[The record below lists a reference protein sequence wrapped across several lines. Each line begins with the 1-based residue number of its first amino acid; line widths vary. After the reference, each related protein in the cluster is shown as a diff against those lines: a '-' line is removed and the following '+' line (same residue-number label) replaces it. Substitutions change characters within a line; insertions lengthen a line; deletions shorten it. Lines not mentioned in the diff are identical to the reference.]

1 MLGDFTMSRSF
12 FKGRWTLFLATGA
25 GIVFYSSAAAA
36 AEKVVLKYSA
46 IRMTLPVS
54 ELEIFA
60 ETGKMSPGLEM
71 LLGQA
76 KKDPEAVRSSLTRR
90 VKVNQSFL
98 DRTLNSKVGEIILD
112 EVGQVIRTPS
122 GNANREALRDALV
135 LSATNDNEITLLEAM
150 KNYPTP
156 EVYVEGDRL
165 VEAYGK
171 LVALSEQLGGVSGR
185 LQDILNK
192 IRLPRL

>member
-1 MLGDFTMSRSF
+1 MGRSF
-12 FKGRWTLFLATGA
+12 FTKRWTLFLAAGA
-25 GIVFYSSAAAA
+25 GIVFYSNAAAA

-60 ETGKMSPGLEM
+60 ETGQMSPALEM
-71 LLGQA
+71 LLGKA
-76 KKDPEAVRSSLTRR
+76 KKDPEAVRNSLTRP
-90 VKVNQSFL
+90 VKVSQRFL
-98 DRTLNSKVGEIILD
+98 DQTLNSKVGEIILD

-122 GNANREALRDALV
+122 GNANREALREALV

-150 KNYPTP
+150 KNYPNS

-171 LVALSEQLGGVSGR
+171 LVALSEQLGGVSER

>member
-1 MLGDFTMSRSF
+1 MSRSF
-12 FKGRWTLFLATGA
+12 CKVRWTLFLAAGA
-25 GIVFYSSAAAA
+25 GIVFYSSAAAAA

-54 ELEIFA
+54 ELEVFA
-60 ETGKMSPGLEM
+60 GTGKMSPGLEM
-71 LLGQA
+71 LLSQA
-76 KKDPEAVRSSLTRR
+76 KQDPEAIRRNLTRP
-90 VKVNQSFL
+90 VKVNQRFL
-98 DRTLNSKVGEIILD
+98 DGTLNSQVGEIILD

-122 GNANREALRDALV
+122 GNANREALRSALV

-150 KNYPTP
+150 RNYPAA

-171 LVALSEQLGGVSGR
+171 LVALSEQLGGVSER
-185 LQDILNK
+185 LQNILNK

>member
-1 MLGDFTMSRSF
+1 MSRSF
-12 FKGRWTLFLATGA
+12 CKVRWTLFLAAGA
-25 GIVFYSSAAAA
+25 GVVFYSSAAAA
-36 AEKVVLKYSA
+36 AEKVVLKYSV

-54 ELEIFA
+54 ELEVFA
-60 ETGKMSPGLEM
+60 GTGKMSPGLEM
-71 LLGQA
+71 LLSQA
-76 KKDPEAVRSSLTRR
+76 KQDPEAVRRNLTRP
-90 VKVNQSFL
+90 VKVNQRFL
-98 DRTLNSKVGEIILD
+98 DGTLHSKVGEIILD

-122 GNANREALRDALV
+122 GNANREALRSALV

-150 KNYPTP
+150 RNYPAA

-171 LVALSEQLGGVSGR
+171 LVALSEQLGGVSER

>member
-1 MLGDFTMSRSF
+1 
-12 FKGRWTLFLATGA
+12 
-25 GIVFYSSAAAA
+25 
-36 AEKVVLKYSA
+36 
-46 IRMTLPVS
+46 
-54 ELEIFA
+54 
-60 ETGKMSPGLEM
+60 MSPALEM
-71 LLGQA
+71 LLGNA
-76 KKDPEAVRSSLTRR
+76 KKDPEAVRSSLRR
-90 VKVNQSFL
+90 PVKVSQSFL
-98 DRTLNSKVGEIILD
+98 DPDALNSKVGEIILD

-122 GNANREALRDALV
+122 GNANREALREALV
-135 LSATNDNEITLLEAM
+135 LSVTNDNEITLLEAM

-171 LVALSEQLGGVSGR
+171 LVALSEQLGGVSER

>member
-1 MLGDFTMSRSF
+1 MFGDFTMGRSF
-12 FKGRWTLFLATGA
+12 FKGRWTLFLAAGV
-25 GIVFYSSAAAA
+25 GIVFYSTAAAA
-36 AEKVVLKYSA
+36 AQKVVLKYSA
-46 IRMTLPVS
+46 IRMTLPLS
-54 ELEIFA
+54 ELEVFA
-60 ETGKMSPGLEM
+60 ETGKMSPALEM
-71 LLGQA
+71 LLSKA
-76 KKDPEAVRSSLTRR
+76 NKDPEAVRRYLTRP
-90 VKVNQSFL
+90 VKVSQRFL
-98 DRTLNSKVGEIILD
+98 DQTLNSKVGEVILD

-122 GNANREALRDALV
+122 GKANREALREALV
-135 LSATNDNEITLLEAM
+135 LSATNDNEITLLETM

-171 LVALSEQLGGVSGR
+171 LVALSEQLGGVSER

>member
-1 MLGDFTMSRSF
+1 MGRSF
-12 FKGRWTLFLATGA
+12 FKGRWTLFLAAGV
-25 GIVFYSSAAAA
+25 GIVFYSTAAAA
-36 AEKVVLKYSA
+36 AQKVVLKYSA
-46 IRMTLPVS
+46 IRMTLPLS
-54 ELEIFA
+54 ELEVFA
-60 ETGKMSPGLEM
+60 ETGKMSPALEM
-71 LLGQA
+71 LLSKA
-76 KKDPEAVRSSLTRR
+76 NKDPEAVRRYLTRP
-90 VKVNQSFL
+90 VKVSQRFL
-98 DRTLNSKVGEIILD
+98 DQTLNSKVGEVILD

-122 GNANREALRDALV
+122 GKANREALREALV
-135 LSATNDNEITLLEAM
+135 LSATNDNEITLLETM

-171 LVALSEQLGGVSGR
+171 LVALSQQLGGVSER

>member
-1 MLGDFTMSRSF
+1 MGRSF
-12 FKGRWTLFLATGA
+12 FKGRWTLFLLAAGA
-25 GIVFYSSAAAA
+25 GILFHSSAAAA

-46 IRMTLPVS
+46 IRMTLPLS
-54 ELEIFA
+54 ELEVFA

-71 LLGQA
+71 LLGKA
-76 KKDPEAVRSSLTRR
+76 KKDPEAVRRYLTRS
-90 VKVNQSFL
+90 VKVSQRFL
-98 DRTLNSKVGEIILD
+98 DQTLNSKVGEVILD

-122 GNANREALRDALV
+122 GNANREALRSALV
-135 LSATNDNEITLLEAM
+135 LSATNDNEITLLETM
-150 KNYPTP
+150 KNYPSP

-171 LVALSEQLGGVSGR
+171 LVALSENLGGVSER

>member
-1 MLGDFTMSRSF
+1 MSRSF
-12 FKGRWTLFLATGA
+12 CKVRWTLFLAAGA
-25 GIVFYSSAAAA
+25 GVVFYSSAAAA
-36 AEKVVLKYSA
+36 AEKVVLKYSV

-54 ELEIFA
+54 ELEVFA
-60 ETGKMSPGLEM
+60 GTGKMSPGLEM
-71 LLGQA
+71 LLSQA
-76 KKDPEAVRSSLTRR
+76 KQDPEAVRRNLTRP
-90 VKVNQSFL
+90 VKVNQRFL
-98 DRTLNSKVGEIILD
+98 DGTLNSKVGEIILD

-122 GNANREALRDALV
+122 GNANREALKSALV

-150 KNYPTP
+150 RNYPLA

-171 LVALSEQLGGVSGR
+171 LVALSEQLGGVSER
-185 LQDILNK
+185 LQNILNK

>member
-1 MLGDFTMSRSF
+1 MGRSF
-12 FKGRWTLFLATGA
+12 FKGRWTLFLAAGV
-25 GIVFYSSAAAA
+25 GIVFYSTAAAA
-36 AEKVVLKYSA
+36 AQKVVLKYSA
-46 IRMTLPVS
+46 IRMTLPLS
-54 ELEIFA
+54 ELEVFA
-60 ETGKMSPGLEM
+60 ETGKMSPALEM
-71 LLGQA
+71 LLSKA
-76 KKDPEAVRSSLTRR
+76 NKDPEAVRRYLTRP
-90 VKVNQSFL
+90 VKVSQRFL
-98 DRTLNSKVGEIILD
+98 DQTLNSKVGEVILD

-122 GNANREALRDALV
+122 GNANREALRSALV
-135 LSATNDNEITLLEAM
+135 LSATNDNEITLLETM

-171 LVALSEQLGGVSGR
+171 LVALSEQLGGVSER

>member
-1 MLGDFTMSRSF
+1 MGRSF
-12 FKGRWTLFLATGA
+12 FKGRWTLFVAAGA
-25 GIVFYSSAAAA
+25 GIVFYSSAAVG
-36 AEKVVLKYSA
+36 AEKVVLKYSV

-60 ETGKMSPGLEM
+60 QTGKMSPGLEM
-71 LLGQA
+71 LLGKA
-76 KKDPEAVRSSLTRR
+76 KKDPESVRRYLTRP
-90 VKVNQSFL
+90 VKVNQRFL
-98 DRTLNSKVGEIILD
+98 DRTLNSKVGEVILD

-122 GNANREALRDALV
+122 GNANREALRSALV
-135 LSATNDNEITLLEAM
+135 LSATNDNEITLLETM

-171 LVALSEQLGGVSGR
+171 LVALSEQLGGASER

-192 IRLPRL
+192 IRLPKL